1 MSVVEKITDIATDDK
16 AGIFTIISGFTLGFY
31 NWFDMGKFSVFCSA
45 LLALTM
51 IFCHLDKRRRDNIL
65 FQQEMEEN
73 ARRFH
78 KFHDALDK
86 IDD

>member
-1 MSVVEKITDIATDDK
+1 MSVVEKIADIATDDT
-16 AGIFTIISGFTLGFY
+16 AGIITILSGFTLGFY

-65 FQQEMEEN
+65 FQQEQ
-73 ARRFH
+73 ALTAK
-78 KFHDALDK
+78 KFHNINDALDS

>member
-65 FQQEMEEN
+65 FQQEQSLI
-73 ARRFH
+73 AKKFH
-78 KFHDALDK
+78 KMSDSLDK